1 MFYRVFASAVI
12 AGLLAGLVLTGLQLA
27 VTSPLILAAETFE
40 TVTPP
45 AAPAEHHHGA
55 QAAAPAD
62 DEAIEGS
69 RRALFTGIATV
80 STGVGFALLLVAAM
94 ALRGRDVDARR
105 GLLWGA
111 AGFAVFALAPGFGLP
126 PELPGSVAAE
136 LAPRQAWWIAT
147 AAATAIGL
155 WGIAFSRHRALI
167 AGAIVLIVLPHL
179 VGAPHPPEGVGRVPP
194 ELAAHFT
201 AASFGLAAVFWLILG
216 AAAGGLYNRFG
227 SRS

>member
-1 MFYRVFASAVI
+1 MFFRVFASAVI

-27 VTSPLILAAETFE
+27 VTSPLILTAETFE

-45 AAPAEHHHGA
+45 AADGTHQHAEEE
-55 QAAAPAD
+55 
-62 DEAIEGS
+62 EAIEGPK
-69 RRALFTGIATV
+69 RMLFTGIATV

-94 ALRGRDVDARR
+94 ALRGTPVDARI

-136 LAPRQAWWIAT
+136 VVPRQAWWAAT

-155 WGIAFSRHRALI
+155 WGIAFARNWALVV
-167 AGAIVLIVLPHL
+167 GGIVLLVLPHV

-201 AASFGLAAVFWLILG
+201 TASLGLAAVFWLLLG
-216 AAAGGLYNRFG
+216 AIAGSLYNRFG
-227 SRS
+227 TKS

>member
-1 MFYRVFASAVI
+1 MFFRVFASAVL

-27 VTSPLILAAETFE
+27 VTSPLILTAETFE

-45 AAPAEHHHGA
+45 APAGEHQHA
-55 QAAAPAD
+55 EE
-62 DEAIEGS
+62 EAIEGPK
-69 RRALFTGIATV
+69 RMLYTGIATV

-94 ALRGRDVDARR
+94 ALRGTRVDART

-155 WGIAFSRHRALI
+155 WGIAFGRHWALI
-167 AGAIVLIVLPHL
+167 VGGIVLLALPHV

-216 AAAGGLYNRFG
+216 AVAGSLYNRLEAKA
-227 SRS
+227 

>member
-1 MFYRVFASAVI
+1 MFFRVFASAVI

-27 VTSPLILAAETFE
+27 VTSPLILTAETFE

-45 AAPAEHHHGA
+45 PAGGDHQHDAE
-55 QAAAPAD
+55 
-62 DEAIEGS
+62 EAIEGPK
-69 RRALFTGIATV
+69 RMLFTGIATV

-94 ALRGRDVDARR
+94 ALRGRGVDART

-136 LAPRQAWWIAT
+136 LAPRQAWWLAT

-155 WGIAFSRHRALI
+155 WGIAFTRHWALVV
-167 AGAIVLIVLPHL
+167 GGIVLIALPHL

-201 AASFGLAAVFWLILG
+201 AASLGLAAVFWLLLG
-216 AAAGGLYNRFG
+216 AIAGGLFNRFG
-227 SRS
+227 SKS

>member
-1 MFYRVFASAVI
+1 MFFRVFASAVI

-27 VTSPLILAAETFE
+27 VTSPLILTAETFE

-45 AAPAEHHHGA
+45 AAGAEHQHEA
-55 QAAAPAD
+55 E
-62 DEAIEGS
+62 EAIEGP
-69 RRALFTGIATV
+69 RRMLFTGIATV

-94 ALRGRDVDARR
+94 ALRGRGVDART

-136 LAPRQAWWIAT
+136 VAPRQAWWAAT

-155 WGIAFSRHRALI
+155 WGIAFARHWALI
-167 AGAIVLIVLPHL
+167 VGAIVLIALPHV

-201 AASFGLAAVFWLILG
+201 TASLGLAAVFWLLLG
-216 AAAGGLYNRFG
+216 AIAGGLYNRLG
-227 SRS
+227 SKS

>member
-1 MFYRVFASAVI
+1 MFFRVFASAVV

-27 VTSPLILAAETFE
+27 VTSPLILTAETFE

-45 AAPAEHHHGA
+45 APAAEHQH
-55 QAAAPAD
+55 AAEE
-62 DEAIEGS
+62 EAIEGPK
-69 RRALFTGIATV
+69 RMLYTGIATV

-94 ALRGRDVDARR
+94 ALRGREVDART

-136 LAPRQAWWIAT
+136 LAPRQAWWLAT
-147 AAATAIGL
+147 AAATAVGL
-155 WGIAFSRHRALI
+155 WGIAFTRHWALI
-167 AGAIVLIVLPHL
+167 VGGIVLIALPHL

-201 AASFGLAAVFWLILG
+201 AASLGLAAVFWLILG
-216 AAAGGLYNRFG
+216 AVAGGLFNRFG
-227 SRS
+227 SKS

>member
-1 MFYRVFASAVI
+1 MFFRVFASAVI

-27 VTSPLILAAETFE
+27 VTSPLILTAETFE
-40 TVTPP
+40 TVTP
-45 AAPAEHHHGA
+45 AAPAGEHQH
-55 QAAAPAD
+55 AD
-62 DEAIEGS
+62 DEAAEGP
-69 RRALFTGIATV
+69 RRMLFTGIATV

-94 ALRGRDVDARR
+94 ALRGREVDART

-136 LAPRQAWWIAT
+136 VAPRQAWWAAT

-155 WGIAFSRHRALI
+155 WGIAFARHW
-167 AGAIVLIVLPHL
+167 AIVLGAVVLIALPHV
-179 VGAPHPPEGVGRVPP
+179 VGAPHPPEGAGRVPP

-201 AASFGLAAVFWLILG
+201 TASLGLAAVFWLLLG
-216 AAAGGLYNRFG
+216 AIAGSLYNRFG
-227 SRS
+227 TKS